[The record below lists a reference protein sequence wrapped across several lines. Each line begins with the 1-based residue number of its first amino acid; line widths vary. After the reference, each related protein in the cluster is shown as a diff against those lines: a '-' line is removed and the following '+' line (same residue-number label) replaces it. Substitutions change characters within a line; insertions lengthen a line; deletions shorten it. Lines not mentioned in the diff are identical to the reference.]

1 MLANQLTNSG
11 HDVTKM
17 VTPHIPVKN
26 LKNPS
31 FAVLGTIKSVLNQEK
46 YDIVHA
52 FNVPSAFAMHY
63 SKGKK
68 KVLSIHG
75 VFSDQIEKLH
85 SKTLSTIAIKTE
97 SKVLPWADALTTD
110 SIFTQKLYKEKLG
123 FHVEY
128 LPSPIDSKELDKIPN
143 VTKNE
148 KQIIYLGRDSYEK
161 GIDIL
166 KKIEGKLNG
175 NVVYCTNLPWKEAMM
190 ELKKSSVLIV
200 PSRIESLPT
209 TIKEAFYLKIPVI
222 GTNVGGIPELIDNN
236 KTGLLVSENDH
247 DKIIELTNSLLYNN
261 KVSSDLTENAYE
273 FVQQHMTWER
283 VLSKYIDF
291 YKNLLK

>member
-17 VTPHIPVKN
+17 VTPHIPIKN

>member
-123 FHVEY
+123 FHVDY

>member
-247 DKIIELTNSLLYNN
+247 DKIIELTNSLLCNN